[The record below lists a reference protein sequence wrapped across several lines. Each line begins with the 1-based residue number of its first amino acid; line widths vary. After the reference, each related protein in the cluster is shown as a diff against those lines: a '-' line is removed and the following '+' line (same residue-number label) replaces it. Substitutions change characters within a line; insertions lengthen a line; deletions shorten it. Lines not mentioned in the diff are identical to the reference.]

1 MNLKAPQYT
10 DPIVDRCM
18 GHFDRDPVITTVWWG
33 DKYDLE
39 YLVRL
44 KRALDRNMPEPFRF
58 QVITDHGSMPGDQ
71 AYADTWPELAGT
83 FWIGAVDGWQGWW
96 QKIGAFDSALYFET
110 DRVMLIDLDIV
121 VTGGLDKFFYTGHH
135 TCAIA
140 NFGVNFRHSKYNSS
154 IVVFD
159 PHGPA
164 QKVHDDFR
172 IFGADKVMK
181 ALHGDQCFFWRSM
194 VDDVRVF
201 PHDWAISYKYEARK
215 LGVLHEDTS
224 AVIFHGKPDPHEVKD
239 GFVLENWI

>member
-1 MNLKAPQYT
+1 MNVKVPPPYT
-10 DPIVDRCM
+10 DPVVDTCM

-33 DKYDLE
+33 SKYSMT
-39 YLVRL
+39 YLVKL
-44 KRALDRNMPEPFRF
+44 KQALDRNVPEPFRF
-58 QVITDHGSMPGDQ
+58 QVITDHGMGTCGPLDDCLK
-71 AYADTWPELAGT
+71 DTVWV
-83 FWIGAVDGWQGWW
+83 GAVDGWPGWW
-96 QKIGAFDSALYFET
+96 QKIGAFDSTLYHAT

-121 VTGGLDKFFYTGHH
+121 VTGALDKFFYTDHH

-164 QKVHDDFR
+164 QKVHDFFR
-172 IFGADKVMK
+172 AAGPDKVMK
-181 ALHGDQCFFWRSM
+181 ALHGDQCFFWRVM
-194 VDDVRVF
+194 KDDVRVF

-215 LGVLHEDTS
+215 LGTLHDDTS

-239 GFVLENWI
+239 AFVTANWT